1 MAVQQRT
8 QNKMPFSASLNF
20 HTASPHFNSTKT
32 RYFLPVCTSVSSG
45 YSQISNMPPIYYSM
59 ESKTLYIAWDLLGH
73 LTLYLNYLCNMHNK
87 KFVSKSLLYEGVVF
101 GVDQIMGARG

>member
-1 MAVQQRT
+1 
-8 QNKMPFSASLNF
+8 
-20 HTASPHFNSTKT
+20 
-32 RYFLPVCTSVSSG
+32 
-45 YSQISNMPPIYYSM
+45 M